1 MESSSD
7 VLDERKQR
15 KLAQMTRRDEERKL
29 ENQNKQ
35 DERKLSTSTTAGR
48 NYFEQ
53 EYPQMKTDIEE
64 LFKQLSIKQN
74 ETIIQDLAERIQKIE
89 KFVTEHVAI
98 LRSRDIANAQS
109 KTKIIIKDN
118 PRERH
123 V

>member
-118 PRERH
+118 P
-123 V
+123 